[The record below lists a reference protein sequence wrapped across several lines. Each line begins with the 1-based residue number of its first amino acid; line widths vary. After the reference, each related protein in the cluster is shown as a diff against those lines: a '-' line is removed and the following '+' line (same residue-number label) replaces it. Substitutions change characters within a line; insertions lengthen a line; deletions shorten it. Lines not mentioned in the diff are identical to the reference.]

1 MERIERFSSFREVLR
16 NVDLPIGMLTAS
28 TDPALVEIVGHAG
41 FDFVVFD
48 NEHCPITPE
57 LAIDMVRA
65 AECTGVLPLI
75 RVVAND
81 PVLISKFLD
90 SGVRGVMV
98 PHIESADQV
107 RQSIAAM
114 QYPPHGPRGWDP
126 STHASRYSNDYH
138 ARMSESLT
146 ASLAI
151 LPIIESPV
159 GLDNVDEILAIP
171 EVDTVFFGPG
181 DYSHHVGVA
190 GTDDFDDTI
199 NTVAQRIIAAGKRA
213 GKSIGV
219 FPYPGLT
226 AESGRACAEVGFR
239 TMLFGAD
246 LNILCEMYVDIA
258 RQLDHT
264 PRVLQ

>member
-1 MERIERFSSFREVLR
+1 MEQIERFSSFREILQT
-16 NVDLPIGMLTAS
+16 VDLPIGMLTAS
-28 TDPALVEIVGHAG
+28 VDAALVEIVGHAG

-65 AECTGVLPLI
+65 AESAGVLPLV

-90 SGVRGVMV
+90 SGVRGVVV
-98 PHIESADQV
+98 PHIETADQV
-107 RQSIAAM
+107 RQSLRAM

-126 STHASRYSNDYH
+126 ATHAARYSNDYH
-138 ARMSESLT
+138 ARTSEALT
-146 ASLAI
+146 ESLAI
-151 LPIIESPV
+151 LPIIESPE

-181 DYSHHVGVA
+181 DYSHHIGVA
-190 GTDDFDDTI
+190 GTEAFATSI
-199 NTVAQRIIAAGKRA
+199 SVAARRIIEAGKRA

-219 FPYPGLT
+219 FPYPDLT
-226 AESGRACAEVGFR
+226 AESGRSCAETGFR

-246 LNILCEMYVDIA
+246 LNILTEVYCDMA
-258 RQLDHT
+258 RRLDHT